1 MKKACVIGWPIKHS
15 RSPLIHNYWL
25 EKYQIAGL
33 YERRA
38 IEPRDLKEFI
48 RAIPGNGYV
57 GCNVTIPHK
66 ESALAY
72 VDQFDECVAKTS
84 SLNTIYF
91 KDRKICATSTDGD
104 GFLNN
109 IARAEPTFVFDQ
121 KNILLIG
128 AGGSA
133 KAICERLLRANVKN
147 IYVQN
152 RTPARIKELQRIF
165 GEKIGVVSEATLE
178 SQMKQADLLINT
190 TSQGMTGQPALHI
203 DLGALLPHALVA
215 DIVYVPLK
223 TDLILQAE
231 ARGLRTVSG
240 LGMLLHQ
247 AVEGFNHWFGM
258 RPQVTQELFDLVA
271 NDILAELHQ

>member
-152 RTPARIKELQRIF
+152 RTPARIKELQSIF